1 MLSITANTSVRL
13 AGARRADD
21 RQILLRESIPGSIDI
36 WTWQVKA
43 IRRAFDRSRLNNLTL
58 GLDRYA
64 RRNMH
69 RLPVAIMRLRTVRR
83 RTAQFFGAYDAVLTP
98 TVADETPR
106 LGHLDPTADSQQIID
121 RRGNWGAFTPLHN
134 VTGEPAI
141 SLPLAES
148 ASGMPVGM
156 MLSADVGR
164 EAWLLELAFE
174 LEEARPW
181 TRIQSRPRN

>member
-1 MLSITANTSVRL
+1 
-13 AGARRADD
+13 
-21 RQILLRESIPGSIDI
+21 
-36 WTWQVKA
+36 VKA
-43 IRRAFDRSRLNNLTL
+43 IRRAFGDTFDRSRLNNLTL

-121 RRGNWGAFTPLHN
+121 RQGNWGAFTPLQN
-134 VTGEPAI
+134 VT
-141 SLPLAES
+141 
-148 ASGMPVGM
+148 
-156 MLSADVGR
+156 
-164 EAWLLELAFE
+164 
-174 LEEARPW
+174 ARPLSHCRW
-181 TRIQSRPRN
+181 PSRRAVCQWA